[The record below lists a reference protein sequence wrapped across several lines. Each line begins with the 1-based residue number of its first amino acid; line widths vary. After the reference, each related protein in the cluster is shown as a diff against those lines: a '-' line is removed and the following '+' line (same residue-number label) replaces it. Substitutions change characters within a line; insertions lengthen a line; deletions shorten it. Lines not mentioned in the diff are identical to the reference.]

1 MVSFEENRDMART
14 RRRRTT
20 TRRNPGSDLRE
31 DVREAIERAWPDGV
45 VEMAIDSEESWFRD
59 VYPKL
64 ASAIRRIKGA
74 HLAHERESEP
84 LPVWFDHSD
93 DDEYPPDDPEPS
105 RSYHLFFV
113 CPEGDA
119 FHYETEIEGIAE
131 PHWDGDEDES
141 ELPGETVAGSGR
153 TGLAVAVSLIAPFAV
168 INLSDMETY
177 EDGSFSEPT
186 IESHRF
192 SETGQRIDPEAEFLK
207 SEGDRAFQTL
217 LKLRGRIC
225 DILDKQGIDVLSA
238 AEWSKP
244 VPELRADEEVFAGAA
259 GEPVRVLDA
268 LFFEGL

>member
-1 MVSFEENRDMART
+1 MAT
-14 RRRRTT
+14 THRRHTT
-20 TRRNPGSDLRE
+20 TRRNPGSDLWE

-45 VEMAIDSEESWFRD
+45 VEMAFDSDESWFRD

-64 ASAIRRIKGA
+64 ASALRRIKGA
-74 HLAHERESEP
+74 QLAHEREPEP
-84 LPVWFDHSD
+84 ESVWFDHPD

-119 FHYETEIEGIAE
+119 FHYETKIEGIAE
-131 PHWDGDEDES
+131 PYWDGDEDES
-141 ELPGETVAGSGR
+141 ELPVETVAGRGR

-168 INLSDMETY
+168 INLSDTETY

-186 IESHRF
+186 IESHGF

-207 SEGDRAFQTL
+207 SKGERAFQTL

-225 DILDKQGIDVLSA
+225 GILDKQGIGVLSA
-238 AEWSKP
+238 AEWGKP
-244 VPELRADEEVFAGAA
+244 VPWLRAGEEVFAGAA

-268 LFFEGL
+268 LFFEGM